1 MKPVL
6 LALVLLWAWWA
17 VGEMGYQDALAAEK
31 AYCILRS
38 DYEGVDVCAD
48 DDN

>member
-1 MKPVL
+1 MRYVFV
-6 LALVLLWAWWA
+6 ALVLAWSLWAI
-17 VGEMGYQDALAAEK
+17 GEMGYQDALAAEK
-31 AYCILRS
+31 AHCILRS